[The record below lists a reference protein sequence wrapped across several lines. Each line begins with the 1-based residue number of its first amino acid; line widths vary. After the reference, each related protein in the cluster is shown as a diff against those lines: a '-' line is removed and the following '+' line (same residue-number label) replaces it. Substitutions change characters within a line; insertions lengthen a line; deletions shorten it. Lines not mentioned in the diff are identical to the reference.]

1 MAFETI
7 SQLFLNT
14 IRTYPKDNLM
24 MFKKGRA
31 YVDLSSREI
40 LDRVKNI
47 ALGLRSLGIGPG
59 DKIVIVSENRPDW
72 TMTDFAA
79 QCLGAVV
86 VPIYP
91 TLMPDQIKYIVND
104 SDAKVVF
111 ASNRELW
118 PRIAAIRNYL
128 DKVAHYVAFDPDGVE
143 GAMPLAELIDRGRTY
158 AASRGD
164 EFEALSLAVK
174 PADLASI
181 IYTSG
186 TTGVPKGV
194 MLTHANFV
202 HNIKALRSIVTFT
215 DTDRIL
221 SFLPLSHVLE
231 RMCMFAFLSVGAT
244 IAYAESIETVAENL
258 IEARPTIMVSVPRLF
273 DKIYARVI
281 DQVLVGPGL
290 KKKIFFWA
298 LGVGKKHAAKRLR
311 REPVSGF
318 LAFQHGLA
326 RKLVYSKIIEKT
338 GGRVRFFVSGGAP
351 LSKDI
356 AEFFYTLGLTV
367 IEGYGLTETSPVV
380 ACNTIEEV
388 RFGTVGRP
396 IPGVEVRI
404 APDGE
409 ILMRGPNLMKGYYK
423 KEAETREVMED
434 GWFKTGDLGRLDN
447 EGFLIITD
455 RKKDIIVTAG
465 GKNVAPQPIEN
476 LLKTNPYIA
485 SAVVVGGNRKFIS
498 ALIVPDFDKLEAY
511 ARAGNIPFTN
521 RTELVARDEIRNFLL
536 AEVGRTTPNLA
547 PYERIKK
554 IALLDRDFEITAEEI
569 TPTLKVRRSIVEQK
583 YKALIDTLYKD

>member
-1 MAFETI
+1 MAVETI

-14 IRTYPKDNLM
+14 VRTYPKDDLM
-24 MFKKGRA
+24 MFKKGGA
-31 YVDLSSREI
+31 YVTLSSREI
-40 LDRVKNI
+40 LDRVKNT

-59 DKIVIVSENRPDW
+59 DKIVILSENRPEW
-72 TMTDFAA
+72 TMTDFAC

-111 ASNRELW
+111 GSNRELW
-118 PRIAAIRNYL
+118 PRIAAVRSEL
-128 DKVAHYVAFDPDGVE
+128 DKVAHYVAFDPEGIE

-164 EFEALSLAVK
+164 EFEALALAVA
-174 PADLASI
+174 PDALASI

-202 HNIKALRSIVTFT
+202 HNIKALRSIVEFT
-215 DTDRIL
+215 DADRIL

-231 RMCMFAFLSVGAT
+231 RMCMFAFLYTGAT
-244 IAYAESIETVAENL
+244 IAYAESIETVAVNL

-281 DQVLVGPGL
+281 DQVLAGPGL

-311 REPVSGF
+311 GEPVPRF

-380 ACNTIEEV
+380 ACNTIEGV

-409 ILMRGPNLMKGYYK
+409 ILTRGPNLMKGYYK
-423 KEAETREVMED
+423 KEAETREVMEN
-434 GWFKTGDLGRLDN
+434 GWFKTGDIGRLDE

-485 SAVVVGGNRKFIS
+485 NAVVVGGSRKFIA
-498 ALIVPDFDKLEAY
+498 ALVVPNFDKLEAY
-511 ARAGNIPFTN
+511 ARTGNIPFAN
-521 RTELVARDEIRNFLL
+521 RAELVAKDEVRNFLL

-547 PYERIKK
+547 PYERVKR
-554 IALLDRDFEITAEEI
+554 IAVLDRDFEIEAGEM

-583 YKALIDTLYKD
+583 YKALIDTLYQD